1 MTVPMLPEG
10 TGPIARLSDRF
21 VARAAALDPI
31 AATFEGIP
39 GHDAELTDYSPDGIT
54 ERLQLART
62 TLRELAEERPDDD
75 AERVAAEVLSRY
87 LEVGVDLADADEDLR
102 PLRVIGSPVS
112 EIRLCFDLMP
122 RATRD
127 DWETITAR
135 VAGVPHALDSVRA
148 ALEAGI
154 ERGVVAA
161 QRQATAC
168 AQQADTWGGV
178 NADGAPFFEALVAEY
193 EAKGIGDDALH
204 NALSRA
210 AEHATAAYAALGR
223 YLVSEY
229 LPHAATRDAVGAER
243 YGLLAR
249 SFTGTQLD
257 LSETY
262 QWGWDELHRI
272 ESAMHSVS
280 ERILPGQPLAAII
293 DHLETDHTRMIE
305 GEDALRAWLQD
316 LIDATIA
323 ELHGTHFDIP
333 EPLRRCEAMIAPPGG
348 AAAMYYTGPSED
360 FSRPGRTWYPT
371 QGRTEF
377 PLWGEVSICYHEAVP
392 GHHLQVG
399 TMRYRRDR
407 LNRFQRTMG
416 WNAGHGEGWALYAE
430 RLMGELGY
438 FEDPAFELGMLRAQ
452 AMRAV
457 RVVVDIGLHLELAIP
472 GDEDFRPG
480 ETWTP
485 EVALD
490 FVINRS
496 RFPADFMRSE
506 VDRYLGWPGQAIC
519 YKVGERVW
527 LRARDE
533 ARRRHGSGFDLESF
547 HTHALELGSMGLDQ
561 LEAELAKI

>member
-1 MTVPMLPEG
+1 MNVPLLPEG
-10 TGPIARLSDRF
+10 TGPIARLSEHF
-21 VARAAALDPI
+21 VTRAASLDPV

-39 GHDAELTDYSPDGIT
+39 GHDAELTDYSPEGTDA
-54 ERLQLART
+54 RLQLART
-62 TLRELAEERPDDD
+62 TLRELAEERATDD
-75 AERVAAEVLSRY
+75 AERIASEALTRY
-87 LEVGVDLADADEDLR
+87 LEVAVELTETDEDLR

-112 EIRLCFDLMP
+112 EVRLCFDLMP

-127 DWETITAR
+127 DWETVTAR
-135 VAGVPHALDSVRA
+135 VAGVPQALDSVRA
-148 ALEAGI
+148 SLAAGI

-178 NADGAPFFEALVAEY
+178 DGSAAPFFLGLLDEY
-193 EAKGIGDDALH
+193 DAAGIGDDALR
-204 NALSRA
+204 ASLTRA
-210 AEHATAAYAALGR
+210 ADQATAAYAAFGR

-229 LPHAATRDAVGAER
+229 LPHADARDAVGADR
-243 YGLLAR
+243 YARLAR
-249 SFTGTQLD
+249 SFTGTRLD
-257 LSETY
+257 LHETY
-262 QWGWDELHRI
+262 EWGWHELHRI
-272 ESAMHSVS
+272 EHAMGIVA
-280 ERILPGQPLAAII
+280 ERILPGQPIAAVI
-293 DHLETDHTRMIE
+293 DHLERDRARMLE

-316 LIDATIA
+316 LIDRTIS

-333 EPLRRCEAMIAPPGG
+333 APLRRCEAMIAPPGG

-377 PLWGEVSICYHEAVP
+377 PLWGEVSICYHESVP

-472 GDEDFRPG
+472 DDEEFRPG

-485 EVALD
+485 DVALD

-527 LRARDE
+527 LRGRDD
-533 ARRRHGSGFDLESF
+533 ARRRHGDGFDLTTF
-547 HTHALELGSMGLDQ
+547 HTKALELGSMGLDQ
-561 LEAELAKI
+561 LEEELARI